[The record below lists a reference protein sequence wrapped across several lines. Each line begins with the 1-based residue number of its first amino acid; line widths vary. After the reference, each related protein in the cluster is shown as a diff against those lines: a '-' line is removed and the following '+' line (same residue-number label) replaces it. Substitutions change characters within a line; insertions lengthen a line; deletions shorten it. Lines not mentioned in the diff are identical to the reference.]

1 MKVLNQEYQTALDH
15 FKKHK
20 SCGAAP
26 FRDYHKL
33 IKIVQ
38 DYEFGTVLEIST
50 GVGFRAILFRRI
62 NPEIII
68 DTIEMDREPCNLAS
82 ITF

>member
-1 MKVLNQEYQTALDH
+1 MIDLNQEYQKALEH
-15 FKKHK
+15 FKTHK

-38 DYEFGTVLEIST
+38 DYEFGTVQEFGT

-68 DTIEMDREPCNLAS
+68 DTFEMNRERCNLAS